1 MPAAPENAG
10 VVSFVTAPI
19 AGAVSVTSGGPM
31 SLAPAVHSVAG
42 LGNVRKL
49 GAGLCV
55 LLLNLGW
62 VSDVESAIGERFRLL
77 GPQLNERQR
86 RAFAASEARTFGYG
100 GIAAVARA
108 CGLAENTVRK
118 GLRELDE
125 PPLEAGRVRKP
136 GAGRPAAEDSDPE
149 LLDALRALVADDTR
163 GDPERVLLWTAK
175 SARRLAQEL
184 TAQGH
189 PVGFRTVPR
198 LLRKLGY
205 SLQSSRKTLE
215 GKQHPDRDAQFQH
228 INQTVAAAI
237 VAGQPA
243 ISIDTKKKEL
253 VGEFKNAGR
262 EWHPAGRAPR
272 VNTYDFPSIADG
284 KAVPYGIYDIAE
296 NTGFVSVGI
305 DRDTAQF
312 SVAAIGAW
320 WQQLGHQR
328 HPAATGLTITADCG
342 GSNGNRTRLWKTELQ
357 HLADETGLQITVC
370 HFPPGTSK
378 WNKIEHRLFSFISK
392 NWRGRPLASYEV
404 IINLIAATTTTTG
417 LDVYARLDTN
427 EYPKVEVSDEQLAAV
442 NITRHDFHPE
452 WNYTINP
459 SPK

>member
-1 MPAAPENAG
+1 
-10 VVSFVTAPI
+10 
-19 AGAVSVTSGGPM
+19 
-31 SLAPAVHSVAG
+31 
-42 LGNVRKL
+42 
-49 GAGLCV
+49 
-55 LLLNLGW
+55 
-62 VSDVESAIGERFRLL
+62 VSDPEAAISERYRLL
-77 GPQLNERQR
+77 GPELNERQR

-100 GIAAVARA
+100 GIAAAARA

-118 GLRELDE
+118 GLRELDRPE
-125 PPLEAGRVRKP
+125 RLAAGRVRRP

-149 LLDALRALVADDTR
+149 LLDTLRGLVKDETR

-175 SARRLAQEL
+175 SSRKLADEL
-184 TAQGH
+184 AERGH
-189 PVGFRTVPR
+189 PVGFRTVPK

-228 INQTVAAAI
+228 INALVGAAVADK
-237 VAGQPA
+237 QPA
-243 ISIDTKKKEL
+243 VSIDTKKKEL
-253 VGEFKNAGR
+253 VGEFKNPGC
-262 EWHPAGRAPR
+262 EWHPEGEAPE
-272 VNTYDFPSIADG
+272 VNTHDFPSMATG
-284 KAVPYGIYDIAE
+284 KAIPYGIYDIAKD
-296 NTGFVSVGI
+296 TGFVSVGI

-312 SVAAIGAW
+312 SVAAIRAW
-320 WQQLGHQR
+320 WEDLGRARYPH
-328 HPAATGLTITADCG
+328 ATTLTITADCG

-357 HLADETGLQITVC
+357 RLADHTGLAISVC

-404 IINLIAATTTTTG
+404 ILNSIAATTTTTG
-417 LDVYARLDTN
+417 LEVYARLDN
-427 EYPKVEVSDEQLAAV
+427 NDYPKIDVTDDELAAV
-442 NITRHDFHPE
+442 NISLNPFHPE